1 MTASTQIAPGRSSS
15 VALVVLLVAF
25 AGVVLAKETGQIDGI
40 LAKRGV
46 GALLGL
52 IMVVTGN
59 ILPKLIFP
67 LSRAAR
73 VGAAE
78 RLCGWILVLT
88 GLTLVAA
95 FALLPDANVAFWGA
109 LIGLI
114 GFVGVGLTLL
124 GSGRSAR
131 REGTDN
137 LAEAADTGSL
147 ACRSAKVRVSAI
159 FILHAI
165 AWAFAMFVADALFG
179 DGAAVWMVVAFSI
192 ANGLLALALR
202 KQWRSDR

>member
-15 VALVVLLVAF
+15 VALVALLVAF
-25 AGVVLAKETGQIDGI
+25 AGVVIAKETGQIDGI

-95 FALLPDANVAFWGA
+95 FALLPDEGVAFWGA
-109 LIGLI
+109 VIGLV

-124 GSGRSAR
+124 GSGGSALR
-131 REGTDN
+131 GEIALGG
-137 LAEAADTGSL
+137 EVHAAPRPVYE
-147 ACRSAKVRVSAI
+147 CRSEHCGHT
-159 FILHAI
+159 FD
-165 AWAFAMFVADALFG
+165 ADPL
-179 DGAAVWMVVAFSI
+179 AAS
-192 ANGLLALALR
+192 G
-202 KQWRSDR
+202 